1 MKSICALPSI
11 SSAAYR
17 TPLLPPSRSSY
28 LSDFNHLNNGNSV
41 APSPCSRR
49 IHSMQRKPPLEADTN
64 FHKQQAQARINVAR
78 VKFSL
83 LILALMSILSILFA
97 FTSLLSLLS
106 IQWRTT
112 TTESSD
118 IAADNSLMV
127 RNAMYEIASSLSMIA
142 VTTSISTF
150 LLSTLQLFFA
160 LKMLKTNPTSI
171 RRVLSFLSGG
181 RLLRCIVYAAWFFA
195 VLFFITG
202 SILQWM
208 LLPGRVGT
216 ISRGVGAAFGIAS
229 TALCTA
235 GLIHCIYAW
244 CCNDDKEIQESYMNG
259 NLSTLV

>member
-1 MKSICALPSI
+1 MQ
-11 SSAAYR
+11 
-17 TPLLPPSRSSY
+17 
-28 LSDFNHLNNGNSV
+28 V

-64 FHKQQAQARINVAR
+64 FQKQQAQARINVSR

-83 LILALMSILSILFA
+83 LILALMSIVSILFT

-112 TTESSD
+112 ESSD
-118 IAADNSLMV
+118 LAADGTLVMRS
-127 RNAMYEIASSLSMIA
+127 AMYEVASSLSLIA

-171 RRVLSFLSGG
+171 KRVLSFLSSG
-181 RLLRCIVYAAWFFA
+181 RSLRCIVYTAWFFA
-195 VLFFITG
+195 VLFFIIG
-202 SILQWM
+202 SMLQWM
-208 LLPGRVGT
+208 LMPGRVGV

-235 GLIHCIYAW
+235 SLIHCIHAW
-244 CCNDDKEIQESYMNG
+244 CASDDKEVQEGYINS

>member
-1 MKSICALPSI
+1 MCVLPSI
-11 SSAAYR
+11 SSAPYR

-64 FHKQQAQARINVAR
+64 FHKQQAQARINVSR

-83 LILALMSILSILFA
+83 LVLALMSIVSILFT

-106 IQWRTT
+106 IQWRTM
-112 TTESSD
+112 ESSD
-118 IAADNSLMV
+118 SASDGTLIM
-127 RNAMYEIASSLSMIA
+127 RNAMHEIASSLSLIA

-171 RRVLSFLSGG
+171 KRVLSFLSGG
-181 RLLRCIVYAAWFFA
+181 RFLRCIVYAAWFFA
-195 VLFFITG
+195 VLFFIIG
-202 SILQWM
+202 SMLQWM
-208 LLPGRVGT
+208 LVSGRVGI

-235 GLIHCIYAW
+235 GLIHCIYVW
-244 CCNDDKEIQESYMNG
+244 CASDDKEVEESYING